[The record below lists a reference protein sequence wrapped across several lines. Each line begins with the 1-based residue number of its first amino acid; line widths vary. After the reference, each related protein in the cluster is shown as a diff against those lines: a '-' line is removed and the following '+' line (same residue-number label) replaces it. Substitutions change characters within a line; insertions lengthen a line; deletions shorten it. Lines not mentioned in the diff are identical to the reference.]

1 MRPGTWYEGRTSL
14 ELLQGEAWAWIGLCS
29 ADGLNRLHSDL
40 LVALDQL
47 FIELRWAGTRRVAL
61 SGAALIAG
69 VPSGLGQ
76 DSTQEAPGGTS
87 RASASRRAPPAP
99 SARGHHFSAGAD
111 LHEVGALDAVSADPF
126 SRRGQRV
133 MAHLLWPGWHSLT
146 VISGVAMGG
155 GCDLALHGQE
165 RWAVAA
171 DGEGRHGLRLAH
183 PAAKHGILTGFGGTV
198 RLPELLGQ
206 GGADRLFRHFETWGE
221 ETAQA
226 SGAVHRILDS
236 HCVEEEVRAW
246 LAASGSPRR

>member
-14 ELLQGEAWAWIGLCS
+14 ELVQGEGWAWIGLRS

-40 LVALDQL
+40 LVALDRL

-61 SGAALIAG
+61 SGAG
-69 VPSGLGQ
+69 WMTG
-76 DSTQEAPGGTS
+76 
-87 RASASRRAPPAP
+87 
-99 SARGHHFSAGAD
+99 RGHHFSAGAD
-111 LHEVGALDAVSADPF
+111 LHEVGALDPASADPF

-133 MAHLLWPGWHSLT
+133 MAHLLWPGWRSLT

-198 RLPELLGQ
+198 RLPELLGRD
-206 GGADRLFRHFETWGE
+206 GADRLFRHFETWGE

-226 SGAVHRILDS
+226 SGAVHRIIDS
-236 HCVEEEVRAW
+236 HRVDEEVREW
-246 LAASGSPRR
+246 LAPSGSPRR